1 MKRGEESRLF
11 LFLAL
16 FLLLIMGTEIGS
28 GVSMSLFLT
37 NAGADKLPLMF
48 LMAAVLNFFVVITYM
63 FLTSR
68 LSNKAIFMLL
78 LGISGVILLITRQAL
93 PFFPGVSSYVLYAM
107 FEFLFSSINLHFS
120 VYIADYFDTRESKRL
135 VPIIFSGA
143 RVGGVIGGIILT
155 FLAPVVGSSNI
166 IFIWIGVLVLAAGL
180 LTIIDRKFPRQ
191 VFDYER
197 TSKEST
203 MFFRHIK
210 SGLQFLKGSAL
221 LKSLAGGFF
230 LLGLL
235 TLIIKYLYSNIFVAT
250 FPREDQL
257 TAFYGM
263 YIMVSNILAFILQLS
278 LTNRIIDSYGL
289 GAANTV
295 YAVCFTS
302 GFMALVANY
311 GFLSAIWARFT
322 DEQLE
327 TVFQDPVEGLLYN
340 AVPDHERA
348 RAKALSSGLIKPL
361 SEISGSIFLQLIKGL
376 LTNHSIAIIG
386 LMISAVYFAAVQVQ
400 NKGYVD
406 GLMKMVKDNTLNL
419 DELSNLRWEKASRN
433 DLKALYTL
441 AESNDEISR
450 RGAVTLLLHLDED
463 IDFSRLTKGFFL
475 WKPEIQEDF
484 LRNYFR
490 RKHATDIKFLLEALQ
505 QTEPG
510 VKKLI
515 IEFFIE
521 TQNSDAAPIIEK
533 FMEQDE
539 DLQLQNNAIR
549 YFIITGF
556 SGKGAADRK
565 LQNRLAD
572 DNENIISANL
582 SLILDLFDEKY
593 IYYLL
598 DKIHH
603 KNRNIVIKAVN
614 TLAEVYQTRGR
625 EYSEI
630 RDMME
635 QLIHTG
641 AYHETKAAV
650 KILGKRAGE
659 REKEILIKLLDNP
672 SPILT
677 QLIISILAENYPD
690 NFPEYLKILNDPSY
704 SLILK
709 ENVILLM
716 RELKNLQ
723 QHHLLELKEILK
735 NLIRGYFELVMEQ
748 HVLKREVLKECTR
761 QGCLLLELHERNKTH
776 IRIMI
781 LKLLEILLHQKVVLS
796 IEKALITKNP
806 RLISN
811 AMELFENLW
820 DKKQAKGL
828 ISLLHPVGDE
838 EEIASCPEFF
848 GGEKLTPDEILKKY
862 LTLENERW
870 NICASLLLLK
880 DKPQFIPGFNIEL
893 FLTHKDFLVKEAA
906 QSLLETTETKRGV
919 TAGMLTT
926 IEKVMFLQSAPL
938 FKSLKMD
945 ELKVI
950 ADICKER
957 YATPGEMI
965 IERGEVGF
973 TMYIIAEGEVEVF
986 LPDNPPVKLTVL
998 KDTDFF
1004 GEMALF
1010 SSDVRSASCK
1020 ALTPVKLLCIER
1032 EHFLNL
1038 IYEKPDISVEIIKV
1052 LSDRIRR
1059 ADQQK

>member
-1 MKRGEESRLF
+1 MVKRGEESRLF

-16 FLLLIMGTEIGS
+16 FLLLIMGTEVGS

-48 LMAAVLNFFVVITYM
+48 LMAAVLNFFVVVTYM

-68 LSNKAIFMLL
+68 MSNKSIFFVL
-78 LGISGVILLITRQAL
+78 LGVSSIILLITRLSL
-93 PFFPGVSSYVLYAM
+93 PYSPKISSYILYAM

-143 RVGGVIGGIILT
+143 RAGGIIGGVILT
-155 FLAPVVGSSNI
+155 FLAPVVGSANI
-166 IFIWIGVLVLAAGL
+166 IFIWIAVLILAAGL
-180 LTIIDRKFPRQ
+180 LNIIDRKFPRQ

-203 MFFRHIK
+203 MFFRHVN

-235 TLIIKYLYSNIFVAT
+235 SLIIKYLYSNIFVAT
-250 FPREDQL
+250 FPGEDQL

-263 YIMVSNILAFILQLS
+263 YIMVANILAFILQLT
-278 LTNRIIDSYGL
+278 LTNRIIDSFGL
-289 GAANTV
+289 GAANTI
-295 YAVCFTS
+295 YAVGFTS
-302 GFMALVANY
+302 GFLALVANY
-311 GFLSAIWARFT
+311 GFLSGIWARFS

-327 TVFQDPVEGLLYN
+327 SVFQDPVEGLLYN

-361 SEISGSIFLQLIKGL
+361 SEISGSILLQLIKGV

-386 LMISAVYFAAVQVQ
+386 LMISGVYFAAVQIQ

-419 DELSNLRWEKASRN
+419 EDLANLRWEKASRN
-433 DLKALYTL
+433 DLKALYAL
-441 AESNDEISR
+441 AESNDEIPR

-484 LRNYFR
+484 LRSYFK
-490 RKHATDIKFLLEALQ
+490 RKPVTDNEFLLKALR
-505 QTEPG
+505 QTESN

-521 TQNSDAAPIIEK
+521 TQNEEGASIIAE
-533 FMEQDE
+533 FMEQDS

-549 YFIITGF
+549 YFLITEF
-556 SGKGAADRK
+556 SGKGAAERK
-565 LQNRLAD
+565 LQSRLAA
-572 DNENIISANL
+572 DNEAVISANL

-598 DKIHH
+598 EKIHH

-630 RDMME
+630 REMME
-635 QLIHTG
+635 QLIKTG

-672 SPILT
+672 SPILS
-677 QLIISILAENYPD
+677 QLIIRILAENYPD
-690 NFPEYLKILNDPSY
+690 NFPEYLKILNNPSL
-704 SLILK
+704 SLTLK
-709 ENVILLM
+709 ENIILLI
-716 RELKNLQ
+716 RELTNLQ
-723 QHHLLELKEILK
+723 NHHLLELREILK

-748 HVLKREVLKECTR
+748 DVLKNCSS

-820 DKKQAKGL
+820 DKKQAKRL
-828 ISLLHPVGDE
+828 ISLLHPVE
-838 EEIASCPEFF
+838 EKEDIASYPEFF
-848 GGEKLTPDEILKKY
+848 GGEKLTADEILKKY
-862 LTLENERW
+862 LAPDNERW
-870 NICASLLLLK
+870 NICAALLLLK
-880 DKPQFIPGFNIEL
+880 DFPQHVPEFNIDR
-893 FLTHKDFLVKEAA
+893 FLSHDDFLVKEAA
-906 QSLLETTETKRGV
+906 QSLMEITETKRGV
-919 TAGMLTT
+919 SAGMLTT

-950 ADICKER
+950 ADICREK

-973 TMYIIAEGEVEVF
+973 TMFIIAEGEVEIF
-986 LPDNPPVKLTVL
+986 LPDNPPVRLTVL
-998 KDTDFF
+998 KETDFF

-1020 ALTPVKLLCIER
+1020 TLTNVKLLCIER

>member
-1 MKRGEESRLF
+1 
-11 LFLAL
+11 
-16 FLLLIMGTEIGS
+16 
-28 GVSMSLFLT
+28 MSLFLT
-37 NAGADKLPLMF
+37 NAGADKLPVMF
-48 LMAAVLNFFVVITYM
+48 LMAAVLNFFVVVTYM

-68 LSNKAIFMLL
+68 MSNKAIFLLL
-78 LGISGVILLITRQAL
+78 LGISGVILLTTRLAL
-93 PFFPGVSSYVLYAM
+93 PHFPKVSSYILYAM

-120 VYIADYFDTRESKRL
+120 VFIADYFDTRESKRL

-143 RVGGVIGGIILT
+143 RAGGVIGGIILT
-155 FLAPVVGSSNI
+155 FLAPVVGSANI
-166 IFIWIGVLVLAAGL
+166 IFIWIAALMLAAGL
-180 LTIIDRKFPRQ
+180 LNIIDRKFPRQ

-203 MFFRHIK
+203 MFFRHVN

-250 FPREDQL
+250 FPGEDQL

-263 YIMVSNILAFILQLS
+263 YIMVANILAFILQLS
-278 LTNRIIDSYGL
+278 LTNRIIDSFGL
-289 GAANTV
+289 GAANTI

-302 GFMALVANY
+302 GFLALVANY
-311 GFLSAIWARFT
+311 GFISGIWARFS

-327 TVFQDPVEGLLYN
+327 SVFQDPVEGLLYN

-361 SEISGSIFLQLIKGL
+361 SEITGSIFLQLIKGV
-376 LTNHSIAIIG
+376 LTNHSIAFIG
-386 LMISAVYFAAVQVQ
+386 LMISGVYFVAVQIQ

-419 DELSNLRWEKASRN
+419 EDLANLRWEKASRN

-441 AESNDEISR
+441 AESNDEIPR

-484 LRNYFR
+484 LRNYFK
-490 RKHATDIKFLLEALQ
+490 RKSTTDNEFLLKALRE
-505 QTEPG
+505 TESS

-515 IEFFIE
+515 IEFLIE
-521 TQNSDAAPIIEK
+521 TQNETAAPVIAE
-533 FMEQDE
+533 FMEQDG

-549 YFIITGF
+549 YFMITQF
-556 SGKGAADRK
+556 SGKGAAERK
-565 LQNRLAD
+565 LQSRLAE
-572 DNENIISANL
+572 DNETIISANL

-630 RDMME
+630 REIME
-635 QLIHTG
+635 QLIKTG

-672 SPILT
+672 SPILS
-677 QLIISILAENYPD
+677 QLIIRILAENYPD
-690 NFPEYLKILNDPSY
+690 NFPEYLKILNNPSY
-704 SLILK
+704 SLIMK
-709 ENVILLM
+709 ENIILLI
-716 RELKNLQ
+716 RELTTLQ
-723 QHHLLELKEILK
+723 NHHLLELKEILK
-735 NLIRGYFELVMEQ
+735 DLIRGYFELVMEQ
-748 HVLKREVLKECTR
+748 DVLKNCSS

-820 DKKQAKGL
+820 DKKQAKRL
-828 ISLLHPVGDE
+828 ISLLHPMGDE
-838 EEIASCPEFF
+838 EEIASYPEFF
-848 GGEKLTPDEILKKY
+848 GGEKITPDEILKKY
-862 LTLENERW
+862 LTPENERW
-870 NICASLLLLK
+870 NICAALMLLK
-880 DKPQFIPGFNIEL
+880 DNPQYIPGFNVDR
-893 FLTHKDFLVKEAA
+893 FLAHKDFLVKEAV
-906 QSLLETTETKRGV
+906 QSLIETTETKRGV
-919 TAGMLTT
+919 SAGMLTT

-950 ADICKER
+950 ADICREK

-986 LPDNPPVKLTVL
+986 LPDIPPMKLTVL
-998 KDTDFF
+998 KETDFF

-1020 ALTPVKLLCIER
+1020 ALTSVKLLCIER